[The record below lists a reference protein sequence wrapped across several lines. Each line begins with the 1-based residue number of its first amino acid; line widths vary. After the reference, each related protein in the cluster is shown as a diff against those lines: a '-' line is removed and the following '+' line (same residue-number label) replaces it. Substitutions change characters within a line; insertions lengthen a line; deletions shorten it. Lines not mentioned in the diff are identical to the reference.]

1 MKRIIILLSIAAMLL
16 TGCFG
21 KPIEAKMAKDL
32 ESKDPEVRI
41 QAARQLG
48 EIATTEAQ
56 RLLMLYADDPDF
68 RVKEAVKKSLKKLD
82 ARTFLN

>member
-1 MKRIIILLSIAAMLL
+1 MRKMILLLSISALL
-16 TGCFG
+16 FTGCFG
-21 KPIEAKMAKDL
+21 KPIEGKLAREL

-48 EIATTEAQ
+48 EVATSEAQ

-68 RVKEAVKKSLKKLD
+68 RVKEAVKKSLRKLD